1 MSVPSAVREVIQT
14 AVDEHGVTEETVRC
28 ALSRVRAMPD
38 FADHVKALIEQ
49 SIENLVY
56 KLRNELLRGS
66 RPSKER
72 EEREE
77 D

>member
-1 MSVPSAVREVIQT
+1 
-14 AVDEHGVTEETVRC
+14 
-28 ALSRVRAMPD
+28 MPD